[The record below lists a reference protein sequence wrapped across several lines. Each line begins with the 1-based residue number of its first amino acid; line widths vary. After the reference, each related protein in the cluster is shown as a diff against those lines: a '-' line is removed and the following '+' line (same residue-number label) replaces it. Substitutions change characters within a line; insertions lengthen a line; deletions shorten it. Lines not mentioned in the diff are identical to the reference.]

1 MSTDSIPDVTTAQ
14 PRAREMRSIGLPVVL
29 FVLTCYTTYSTPG
42 GLPFALAL
50 MTTLLAHEFGH
61 FLQSVRYS
69 VPASL
74 PLFIPM
80 PYSPIGTMGAVIVMQ
95 PGKGDRSAIFDIAIT
110 GPLAGLFFALLF
122 SVIGLRL
129 SEVVPFNQPSR
140 LHLGAPLLFKGL
152 AYLTLGSTTH
162 IALHPI
168 AFAGWVGIFITALNL
183 IPIGQLDGGHIL
195 YALLRQKAHIVA
207 QLLLLGAI
215 AAVFIGRYWGWSL
228 MLILLMLIGPIHPP
242 TANDNVP
249 LGTTRTVLGWVSL
262 MFVII
267 GFTPTPFIG

>member
-1 MSTDSIPDVTTAQ
+1 
-14 PRAREMRSIGLPVVL
+14 MRSIGLPVVL

-61 FLQSVRYS
+61 FLQAVRYG

-95 PGKGDRSAIFDIAIT
+95 PGKGDRRAIFDIAIT
-110 GPLAGLFFALLF
+110 GPLAGLVFALVF
-122 SVIGLRL
+122 SIIGLQL
-129 SEVVPFNQPSR
+129 SEVVPRNAAGGGE
-140 LHLGAPLLFKGL
+140 LGEPLLFKALG
-152 AYLTLGSTTH
+152 YLIFGPLDPSQDVL
-162 IALHPI
+162 LHPI

-195 YALLRQKAHIVA
+195 YALLRKKAHIVA

-215 AAVFIGRYWGWSL
+215 AAVFIGKYWGWSL
-228 MLILLMLIGPIHPP
+228 MLVLLMLIGPIHPP

-249 LGTTRTVLGWVSL
+249 LGTTRTVLGWISL
-262 MFVII
+262 LFVII